1 MAKNGKREKGIW
13 YVLEAAGYNQSLV
26 GLSREE
32 IADWAISLG
41 RALARQERGLN
52 EFADELMAERDR
64 YLADCRRTGRMG
76 GLAKSQKHAE
86 SALNDGTARP
96 PRVPYGPPKGPYRPP
111 KVPPTQYRTV
121 PYRKKVT
128 KKQLDIK
135 SEEKEVSKVRARV
148 GGKSGR
154 VRVTKTYFSGPAADL
169 DKYELIASI
178 PDGELPAAACEYCGD
193 GDVSLSIGGFAK
205 RLNELG
211 APRFREVFARFVGE
225 CEAMEEPEVRGAALQ
240 AALKAA
246 RRGRK

>member
-41 RALARQERGLN
+41 RALAKQERGLN

-64 YLADCRRTGRMG
+64 YLADRRRTGSMG
-76 GLAKSQKHAE
+76 GLAKAKNGMKKAE
-86 SALNDGTARP
+86 
-96 PRVPYGPPKGPYRPP
+96 KGDVRSP
-111 KVPPTQYRTV
+111 KVTPRSPKVTPRQYRTV
-121 PYRKKVT
+121 PYRKEEVT
-128 KKQLDIK
+128 KKQLDTK
-135 SEEKEVSKVRARV
+135 PEEKEVSKVRARV

-154 VRVTKTYFSGPAADL
+154 VRVKKTYFSGTAGDL
-169 DKYELIASI
+169 DKYELLASI

-193 GDVSLSIGGFAK
+193 GDVSLSIGGFTK
-205 RLNELG
+205 RLRELG

-225 CEAMEEPEVRGAALQ
+225 CEANEEPEVRGAALQ